1 MLPSALTNPRLLCP
15 RADEL
20 ASCPSRLGSTFF
32 IRSHLRRL
40 RGYGTWELMKCERSH
55 RSREGNSRF
64 QSLSPLELLERNS
77 WSLRC
82 RGWRESE
89 GRGDKSLG
97 ILFGGRLGRVV
108 FTWLLPC
115 KSYGQLMRS
124 GPGRSFSLCPLE
136 YGMEEWLVGIYAVRE
151 EPFGTSL

>member
-20 ASCPSRLGSTFF
+20 ASCPSSFF

-40 RGYGTWELMKCERSH
+40 RGYGTWERMKCERSH

-151 EPFGTSL
+151 EPLGTSL